1 MAIVANVHTISY
13 HSYIMIVST
22 FLQFWSGLGLVW
34 HVAEARGMLL
44 VKETVTWFPST
55 SGVSLMN
62 WMKNSAVER
71 GYHESL
77 ILLH

>member
-1 MAIVANVHTISY
+1 MLAFNFA
-13 HSYIMIVST
+13 YIYSMLVSIC
-22 FLQFWSGLGLVW
+22 LQFWSGLGRVR

-44 VKETVTWFPST
+44 IKETVTWFPST
-55 SGVSLMN
+55 SGVSLLN